1 MWPRSLLAIADLP
14 PADIELLLDR
24 AQAQKADPS
33 GPHGRACAGRS
44 LALLFEKPSLRTR
57 VSFELAMQRLGGTA
71 LYLSPAEVGLGK
83 REPVKDVARVLG
95 GYCDAIACRTFSQ
108 EVLVELADWSGVPV
122 INALSDWEHPCQALA
137 DLLTVREQLGGT
149 QGHTLA
155 YVGDGNNVAR
165 SLALGAAS
173 VGMHVR
179 LASPPA
185 FTLDEASTTVAASRG
200 EASGGSIRLLEDP
213 REAVAGADVVYTDVW
228 TSMGQE
234 DEAAARRRAFLGY
247 QVSRELLALARPGAI
262 VMHDL
267 PAHRGEE
274 ITDAAI
280 ESEQSVVFAQA
291 ENRLHAQQAVLWRLV
306 GQD

>member
-24 AQAQKADPS
+24 AQAQKTDPD
-33 GPHGRACAGRS
+33 GPHRRVCAGRS

-95 GYCDAIACRTFSQ
+95 GYCDVIACRTFSQ
-108 EVLVELADWSGVPV
+108 EVLAELADWSGVPV
-122 INALSDWEHPCQALA
+122 INALSNWEHPCQALA
-137 DLLTVREQLGGT
+137 DLLTIREQLGRT

-155 YVGDGNNVAR
+155 YVGDSNNVAR

-179 LASPPA
+179 LASPPEFA
-185 FTLDEASTTVAASRG
+185 LDEASAAAAASRG
-200 EASGGSIRLLEDP
+200 EASGGSIRFLEDP

-234 DEAAARRRAFLGY
+234 DEADARRRAFSGY
-247 QVSRELLALARPGAI
+247 QISQELLALARPGAI

-274 ITDAAI
+274 ITDAVI

-291 ENRLHAQQAVLWRLV
+291 QNRLHAQQAVLWHFLR
-306 GQD
+306 

>member
-185 FTLDEASTTVAASRG
+185 FALDEASTAVAASRG
-200 EASGGSIRLLEDP
+200 EASGGSVRLLEDP

-247 QVSRELLALARPGAI
+247 QVSQELLALARPGAI

-274 ITDAAI
+274 ITDAVI